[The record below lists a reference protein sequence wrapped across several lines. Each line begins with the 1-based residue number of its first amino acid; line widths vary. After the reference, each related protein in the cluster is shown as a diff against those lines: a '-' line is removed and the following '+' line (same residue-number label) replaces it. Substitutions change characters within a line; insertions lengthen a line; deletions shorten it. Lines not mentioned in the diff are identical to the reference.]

1 MMGVKN
7 SRDGRAPIQN
17 GYYFMKFIFIFIVVC
32 TLDNNNFFCL
42 IRFWGLKYLIVFA
55 GIFGSFFIAP
65 GSFSHIWMVCG
76 MIGGFIYLI
85 LQFVQVLDSAHSL
98 AESWLDK
105 WEQTEDKRW

>member
-1 MMGVKN
+1 M
-7 SRDGRAPIQN
+7 
-17 GYYFMKFIFIFIVVC
+17 
-32 TLDNNNFFCL
+32 FFCF

-55 GIFGSFFIAP
+55 GIVSSFFIAP
-65 GSFSHIWMVCG
+65 GSFSHIWMICG

-105 WEQTEDKRW
+105 WEQTEDKKWQVESSTSISNNYLLK